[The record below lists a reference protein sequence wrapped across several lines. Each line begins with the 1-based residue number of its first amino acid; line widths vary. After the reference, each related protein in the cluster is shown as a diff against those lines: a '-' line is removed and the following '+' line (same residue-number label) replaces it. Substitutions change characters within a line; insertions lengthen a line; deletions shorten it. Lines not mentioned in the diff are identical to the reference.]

1 MQSPGNPVANLGL
14 MVLPWSFQDINMT
27 DNPLGALG
35 MRSLLRLLS
44 RKENALKHFQ
54 SDGCHLARN
63 MPVWQGRSRNICR
76 YDILKLCWNL
86 SSRHFLLLPYLSFGA
101 IALRFAGGTNVN
113 HWYWYPSFV
122 EGRLFGTV

>member
-1 MQSPGNPVANLGL
+1 
-14 MVLPWSFQDINMT
+14 MT

-63 MPVWQGRSRNICR
+63 MPVQGCSE
-76 YDILKLCWNL
+76 L
-86 SSRHFLLLPYLSFGA
+86 GA
-101 IALRFAGGTNVN
+101 VALRFAGGTNVN
-113 HWYWYPSFV
+113 HWY
-122 EGRLFGTV
+122 